1 MKKSQDHELA
11 LLKYGVLSDRRRHF
25 DSLFWQIPALSL
37 GGQAFLLSIALD
49 SGSRGAARLLSAL
62 LGIFIAFVSL
72 ASLSRIRL
80 YEFTITKML
89 VKTEKEIFGN
99 SFSDT
104 NSEEWISANNQA
116 AGKGIGVVPPT
127 HSNLFKKIMH
137 KVFSRLHPVRSYEV
151 WVLTQILFI
160 LVGFLIIY
168 VSVTKNPMFIS
179 LDHL

>member
-1 MKKSQDHELA
+1 MKNSQDKDLL

-89 VKTEKEIFGN
+89 IKTEEEIFGN

-104 NSEEWISANNQA
+104 NSKEWIAANQEA
-116 AGKGIGVVPPT
+116 AGKTTDSKVPVRKGIY
-127 HSNLFKKIMH
+127 KKVMF
-137 KVFSRLHPVRSYEV
+137 KVFSFLHPVRSYDV
-151 WVLTQILFI
+151 WVLTQVLFI
-160 LVGFLIIY
+160 IVGCLIIG
-168 VSVTKNPMFIS
+168 VSLARNPIFIS
-179 LDHL
+179 LDNL